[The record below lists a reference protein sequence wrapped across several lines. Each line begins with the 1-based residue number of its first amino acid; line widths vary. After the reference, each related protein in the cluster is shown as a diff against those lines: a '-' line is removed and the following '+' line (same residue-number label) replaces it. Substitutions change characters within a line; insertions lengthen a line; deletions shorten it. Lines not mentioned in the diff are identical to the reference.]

1 MNGFKITYNF
11 SGTLIILPP
20 IKLVKHSDKIMYLID
35 LDYKVVYID
44 NINTDITFSLYVT
57 KTLHPS
63 LKVLFIDGKIVTY
76 TYKRGYIKLHSY
88 AFTMKKYLLSLK
100 IIPILL

>member
-1 MNGFKITYNF
+1 
-11 SGTLIILPP
+11 
-20 IKLVKHSDKIMYLID
+20 MYLTN
-35 LDYKVVYID
+35 LDNKVVYIE
-44 NINTDITFSLYVT
+44 NINTDITFFLYVT
-57 KTLHPS
+57 KTFHPN

-88 AFTMKKYLLSLK
+88 AFTMKRYSLTLK

>member
-20 IKLVKHSDKIMYLID
+20 IKLVKQNDEIMYLTD

-63 LKVLFIDGKIVTY
+63 LT
-76 TYKRGYIKLHSY
+76 S
-88 AFTMKKYLLSLK
+88 
-100 IIPILL
+100 

>member
-20 IKLVKHSDKIMYLID
+20 IKLVKHSDEIMYLTN
-35 LDYKVVYID
+35 LNYKVVYID

-57 KTLHPS
+57 KTLHPN

>member
-1 MNGFKITYNF
+1 
-11 SGTLIILPP
+11 
-20 IKLVKHSDKIMYLID
+20 MYLTN
-35 LDYKVVYID
+35 LDNKVVYIE
-44 NINTDITFSLYVT
+44 NINTDITFFLYVT
-57 KTLHPS
+57 KTFHPN

-88 AFTMKKYLLSLK
+88 AFTMKRYLLSLK